1 MEIWLAIL
9 LPFILVLARTA
20 VFVAVLPI
28 FGWRALPTTVRVG
41 IALLL
46 TIFFGYI
53 TPAAVIA
60 EKIHWLSAILI
71 LTQEIIWGLGLGL
84 CARFAFLAVQQGGR
98 MAGMQM
104 GFADAGI
111 FDPGQGERSRPV
123 ALFIEIT
130 FILFFLVAGGHQVLI
145 MIIARSYDV
154 LPVGQPLDIAGL
166 LEALVMTGSTMLVFG
181 LKLAAPILA
190 AFILMAVVLA
200 ILSKVLPEMNILMT
214 SFPIRVGM
222 GLLMAA
228 AIIPLFDSFTSE
240 LLKRMNSFLIA

>member
-1 MEIWLAIL
+1 METWLAIL

-20 VFVAVLPI
+20 AFVAVLPI
-28 FGWRALPTTVRVG
+28 FGWRALPKTVRIG

-53 TPAAVIA
+53 TPAVVLA
-60 EKIHWLSAILI
+60 EKIHWLRAILI
-71 LTQEIIWGLGLGL
+71 LIQEIIWGLGLGL
-84 CARFAFLAVQQGGR
+84 SARFAFLAVQQGGR

-154 LPVGQPLDIAGL
+154 LPVGEVVDIGGL
-166 LEALVMTGSTMLVFG
+166 LEALVMTSSTMLVFV

-200 ILSKVLPEMNILMT
+200 VLSKVLPEMNILMT

-228 AIIPLFDSFTSE
+228 AIIPLFDSFTAE
-240 LLKRMNSFLIA
+240 LLKRMNRFLIV

>member
-1 MEIWLAIL
+1 METWLAIL
-9 LPFILVLARTA
+9 LPFILVLARTSA
-20 VFVAVLPI
+20 FVAVLPI
-28 FGWRALPTTVRVG
+28 FGWRVLPTTVRVG

-46 TIFFGYI
+46 SIFFGFI
-53 TPAAVIA
+53 TPATVIA
-60 EKIHWLSAILI
+60 EKIHWLSAILL

-84 CARFAFLAVQQGGR
+84 AVRFAFLAVQQGGR
-98 MAGMQM
+98 MIGMQM

-111 FDPGQGERSRPV
+111 IDPSQGERSQPIS
-123 ALFIEIT
+123 LFIEIT

-154 LPVGQPLDIAGL
+154 LPLGQAVDIPGL
-166 LEALVMTGSTMLVFG
+166 LEALVRSGSTMLVFG
-181 LKLAAPILA
+181 LKLAAPVLA

-228 AIIPLFDSFTSE
+228 AIIPLFDSFTAE
-240 LLKRMNSFLIA
+240 LIKRMNRFLIV